1 MPLNVIGASRV
12 AAAVFLAALAALLA
26 PSHSVSQGAGT
37 EEIHAETVRY
47 TYESLRDATYNS
59 EPLKT
64 LELLYEQALD
74 SLNRAELP
82 PRTKALLGSR
92 IEFLLARGYQ
102 AAGKKPQAASH
113 YEEGLAYIE
122 RVPECEV
129 FSEGWQM
136 RSEHIG
142 QLCLV
147 KGLGFLLANGR
158 KVVGCAAQ
166 ALELD
171 PANAAAQ
178 IIVAAS
184 KVYPPAL
191 FGGNPAIGIELMQKA
206 LAMGTAE
213 RDDLFNIYSGI
224 GLAYGK
230 LKNIEEA
237 RCWLEKALELYPG
250 NLFVRGEYK
259 KLVNQ
264 DRR

>member
-1 MPLNVIGASRV
+1 MLIPARN
-12 AAAVFLAALAALLA
+12 
-26 PSHSVSQGAGT
+26 
-37 EEIHAETVRY
+37 EERNICRC
-47 TYESLRDATYNS
+47 
-59 EPLKT
+59 
-64 LELLYEQALD
+64 LD
-74 SLNRAELP
+74 SLLQQTYQDYEILELDDQSTD
-82 PRTKALLGSR
+82 RTWPILSRYAQDHPDRVQAVLGKPLPEACWNGKAHAMHQLAH
-92 IEFLLARGYQ
+92 LARGEYLLFTD
-102 AAGKKPQAASH
+102 ADTVHSSDSISWAASH
-113 YEEGLAYIE
+113 YEKGLAYIE
-122 RVPECEV
+122 RVPECDV
-129 FSEGWQM
+129 FSEGWRM

-230 LKNIEEA
+230 LKNSEEA

-250 NLFVRGEYK
+250 NLFVRGEYW
-259 KLVNQ
+259 KLGNQ
-264 DRR
+264 GK